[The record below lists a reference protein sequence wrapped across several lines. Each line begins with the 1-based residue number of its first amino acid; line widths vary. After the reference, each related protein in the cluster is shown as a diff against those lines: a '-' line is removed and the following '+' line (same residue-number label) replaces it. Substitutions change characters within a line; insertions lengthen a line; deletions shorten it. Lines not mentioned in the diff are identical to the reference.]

1 LLKGFYDMKRSIIS
15 VTALSFLVTAC
26 AGRDAAPVA
35 AYNAYD
41 AQLSCSQID
50 AETAANNN
58 KVSQLQKEK
67 ENAIAANIAIG
78 AVGLLLFWP
87 ALFALDTSDAQDV
100 ETRALNDRNNSLA
113 YLKTASKCTTIQ
125 TVNAAP
131 LSTTIQTVNASP
143 LSDGTLPVNA
153 ASSLLIE

>member
-1 LLKGFYDMKRSIIS
+1 MKRLII
-15 VTALSFLVTAC
+15 TATAFSFLVTGC
-26 AGRDAAPVA
+26 AGRDAAPVT

-67 ENAIAANIAIG
+67 ENATAANIAIG

-113 YLKTASKCTTIQ
+113 YLKTTAKCNEPQ
-125 TVNAAP
+125 SAAV
-131 LSTTIQTVNASP
+131 T
-143 LSDGTLPVNA
+143 PVK
-153 ASSLLIE
+153 LIPEQLIGFPQ